1 MTTRC
6 CVVIGDVIGSR
17 EVDDRTALRN
27 RLEAGLEAVND
38 ALADRLVAPFATLKG
53 VDEVGGVLES
63 PEGAYR
69 ALQLLTEAIHPTT
82 MRVAIVHGSV
92 DVGADTGDVAEM
104 DGPAFHTADEALALA
119 ESSERLVALSVEDAH
134 SWQVDMIEAQMELLS
149 MWKEAW
155 TPRQT
160 EVVRTYRDAATM
172 RAAADRLD
180 ISVQSVSKTLKRARA
195 ATIIEIEETLET
207 ALSHLAEGTP

>member
-1 MTTRC
+1 MTTRR

-17 EVDDRTALRN
+17 EVDDRTALRD
-27 RLEAGLEAVND
+27 RLETGLEAVND

-92 DVGADTGDVAEM
+92 DIGANTGDVAEM
-104 DGPAFHTADEALALA
+104 DGPAFHTADDALGRLD
-119 ESSERLVALSVEDAH
+119 ERERLVALSFEEAH
-134 SWQVDMIEAQMELLS
+134 SWQVGLIEAQMELLS

-155 TPRQT
+155 TPRQA

-172 RAAADRLD
+172 GAAAKRLGV
-180 ISVQSVSKTLKRARA
+180 SVQSVSKTLKRARA
-195 ATIIEIEETLET
+195 VTIIEIEETLET